1 MAKVQKS
8 NMTQTDDKGRVT
20 REAKTSEEAGGQN
33 FNWWKAHLSKM
44 AQDIAG
50 TIKFIST
57 HQSNRIEQLTVSTR
71 LYASSSAFNLLGT
84 AFTRSSSV
92 TTNPMSDRISYNLIA
107 SAIDTLVSK
116 MAKNKVLPTFITN
129 GGDWDVQKKA
139 EDLTKF
145 AQGWAYGVN
154 LHAVQMQKWCDATT
168 WGDGFTYVYR
178 SKDKCVIDRVLPH
191 ELFVDIVESMC
202 TSPQSMHYVKIM
214 DRDVACDLWPDFE
227 KEIMEANPANYQQI
241 GGQGTAANL
250 VVITHSWHLKSGEDA
265 KDGVH
270 AICIGDTVLNPDDLE
285 YDKDYFPFPKLPY
298 VRRPMGWYS
307 QGVAE
312 RLQKIQGEINRGMI
326 TIQKSHWLQAGPKI
340 AISNTSKIVSQHLSN
355 ELGTIIKHAPGEPP
369 VYLIPPIIQPEVY
382 QWVDSLIEKGLKQE
396 GISEMSATGE
406 KPLGVD
412 SGKAMRTLTEI
423 EDARF
428 EYMQQNVIDDTLE
441 TVRQA
446 IEVVKDIYKDKKTY
460 NVVFPS
466 TSFIETIDWK
476 DVAMEKNQY
485 VLKEY
490 PTSSLSNDLTG
501 RLSDVQELAQAGYI
515 DPDTAQDLMDIP
527 DVEMR
532 SSLQNGARDL
542 LKMILGNI
550 LKDGDIDPDYLPD
563 ATMNLPL
570 AAKLVIQ
577 YINYG
582 RCRKAPRENIQAL
595 EDWNNQLQDL
605 IQQGMAQAQP
615 ISQGPA
621 PANPTPPPVSQL
633 VPNVNQG
640 AAQ

>member
-1 MAKVQKS
+1 
-8 NMTQTDDKGRVT
+8 MTQTDSKGRVT

-33 FNWWKAHLSKM
+33 FRWFKSDVSTM

-71 LYASSSAFNLLGT
+71 LYASSAAFNLLGT

-92 TTNPMSDRISYNLIA
+92 NTNPMSDRISYNLIA
-107 SAIDTLVSK
+107 SAIDTLLSR
-116 MAKNKVLPTFITN
+116 MAKNKVIPTFITN
-129 GGDWDVQKKA
+129 GGDWDIQKKA

-145 AQGWAYGVN
+145 AQGWAYGDKMHAN
-154 LHAVQMQKWCDATT
+154 LMRQWWDAMI
-168 WGDGFTYVYR
+168 WGDGFR
-178 SKDKCVIDRVLPH
+178 HIFRQGDKCISERVLPH

-202 TSPQSMHYVKIM
+202 TSPQNMYRAKVM
-214 DRDVACDLWPDFE
+214 DVDVACDLWPEFRD
-227 KEIMEANPANYQQI
+227 EIWKTDSATYQEI
-241 GGQGTAANL
+241 GGQATSANL
-250 VVITHSWHLKSGEDA
+250 RMITESWHLKSGEEA
-265 KDGVH
+265 TDGRH
-270 AICIGDTVLNPDDLE
+270 ALSCGDTILNPDDIG
-285 YDKDYFPFPKLPY
+285 YDKDYFPFTKLPY
-298 VRRPMGWYS
+298 VQRPLGWYS

-340 AISNTSKIVSQHLSN
+340 ALSNTSKIVSQHISN
-355 ELGTIIKHAPGEPP
+355 ELGTIIRHAEGQPP
-369 VYLIPPIIQPEVY
+369 VYLTPPIIQPEVY
-382 QWVDSLIEKGLKQE
+382 QWVDSLIEKGMKQE
-396 GISEMSATGE
+396 GISELSATGE
-406 KPLGVD
+406 NPLGID
-412 SGKAMRTLTEI
+412 SGKAMRTLTDI

-428 EYMQQNVIDDTLE
+428 EFMQQNVIDCGLE

-446 IEVVKDIYKDKKTY
+446 IEVVKDIYKDKKRY
-460 NVVFPS
+460 DVVFPS
-466 TSFIETIDWK
+466 TQFIETINWG
-476 DVAMEKNQY
+476 DVALEKDQY

-550 LKDGDIDPDYLPD
+550 LKDGEIDPNYLPD
-563 ATMNLPL
+563 ATMNLTL
-570 AAKLVIQ
+570 AGKLVLQ

-582 RCRKAPRENIQAL
+582 RSRKAPRENIQAL

-605 IQQGMAQAQP
+605 IKQATPQQM
-615 ISQGPA
+615 PA
-621 PANPTPPPVSQL
+621 PGAAPPANPTPPPVSQL

-640 AAQ
+640 APQ